1 MEKKSNTKKILLNI
15 LLFPVNF
22 IKYIFLGW
30 FYICFLVVNAIYN
43 IIQYT
48 FKGIKFVLISI
59 TIPFTKISKKKDK
72 EKHHLKDR
80 EVNGEVIDNQK
91 EIDNI
96 INKKN
101 KEKDK
106 KKVKEERKKLK
117 REKIEEKKRLK
128 KEKRENAKKI
138 KEQKKLDK
146 KEKKLSKERKNED
159 YISDDYKSQ
168 KPKVSSPIKEFFRK
182 INNLPETIKK
192 RFQNSLFYKNAKN
205 KRDQNRQ
212 ILLLNFDGEDAIKSE
227 QKQVYQYIGKNADG
241 KVVKDYFPAFSRV
254 EVHSFLLSEGFEVYS
269 IKTSKWINLTHSSIG
284 SSIAKFKT
292 KDLIFFLT
300 QLSTYIKA
308 GIPLVES
315 LKILSRQFKKKSYQK
330 LFRAMIY
337 DLTMG
342 ESFSSAMEKQGN
354 AFPKLLIN
362 MIKASEMTGELPEAL
377 DDMAEYYT
385 EMDKTRKQMITALTY
400 PTIVFVFALAVITFI
415 MLYVVPKFVDIY
427 QNMDNAQI
435 PSFTILVM
443 NISNFLQKN
452 ILAIF
457 VGVLITLL
465 VLVFLYKNVKAVR
478 MSMQWVFMHIPIIKN
493 IIIYN
498 EVAVFTKTFS
508 SLLRHNVFITDTLE
522 ILSKITNN
530 EIYKML
536 VRDTAAN
543 LERGEKI
550 STAYKDQWA
559 FPIPAYEMI
568 VTGERT
574 GQLSEMMQ
582 KVSTYYQ
589 ELHANTVTR
598 IKTFIEPVLIIFLTV
613 IVGFVVLAIVVPMFN
628 MYNQVL

>member
-1 MEKKSNTKKILLNI
+1 MEKKSNNKILNI

-30 FYICFLVVNAIYN
+30 FYVCFLVVNTIYH
-43 IIQYT
+43 IIKYI
-48 FKGIKFVLISI
+48 FKGIKVTFAFIFS
-59 TIPFTKISKKKDK
+59 PF
-72 EKHHLKDR
+72 
-80 EVNGEVIDNQK
+80 
-91 EIDNI
+91 
-96 INKKN
+96 NKKN
-101 KEKDK
+101 KKEKSTNKRLEHRDLNGGTTDNQQEIDKLFEKKNK
-106 KKVKEERKKLK
+106 KKEQINLK
-117 REKIEEKKRLK
+117 QDKKRLK
-128 KEKRENAKKI
+128 KEKRENAKKLR
-138 KEQKKLDK
+138 EQKKLDK
-146 KEKKLSKERKNED
+146 KEAKLNKKRKNED
-159 YISDDYKSQ
+159 YVSDNYKSQ
-168 KPKVSSPIKEFFRK
+168 KPKVSSPVKEFFHK

-241 KVVKDYFPAFSRV
+241 KIVKDYFPAFSRV

-300 QLSTYIKA
+300 QLSTYIKS

-315 LKILSRQFKKKSYQK
+315 LKILARQFKKKSYQK

-427 QNMDNAQI
+427 QNMDNAQV
-435 PSFTILVM
+435 PSFTVFVM
-443 NISNFLQKN
+443 NISYFLQNN
-452 ILAIF
+452 ILMIF
-457 VGVLITLL
+457 IGVLVTLI
-465 VLVFLYKNVKAVR
+465 VIVFLYRNVKAVR
-478 MSMQWVFMHIPIIKN
+478 MAMQWMFMHIPIIKN

-543 LERGEKI
+543 LERGDKI

-582 KVSTYYQ
+582 KVSVYYQ

-613 IVGFVVLAIVVPMFN
+613 VVGFIVLAIVVPMFN